1 MEISGTQIVIGLV
14 RVSCAAN
21 GNKKCQYLYSNIAR
35 KHMPRTLHPD
45 VSSCKF
51 TISISS
57 EYYLKRLGCEKI
69 TPWVGICNSKRENN
83 SIVEFETANP
93 PEVFA

>member
-1 MEISGTQIVIGLV
+1 MLV
-14 RVSCAAN
+14 SLFKYCSKAHA
-21 GNKKCQYLYSNIAR
+21 Q
-35 KHMPRTLHPD
+35 D
-45 VSSCKF
+45 VASRS
-51 TISISS
+51 SS

-69 TPWVGICNSKRENN
+69 TPWVGICNSKRANN